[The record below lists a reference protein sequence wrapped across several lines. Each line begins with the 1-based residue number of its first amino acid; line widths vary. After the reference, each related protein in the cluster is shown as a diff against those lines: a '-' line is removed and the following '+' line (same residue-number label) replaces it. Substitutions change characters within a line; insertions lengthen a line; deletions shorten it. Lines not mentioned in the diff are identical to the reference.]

1 MVQKKVYMDTKML
14 CRSIIMGKKLC
25 LVRIVAEEQVKI
37 FELIDKKN
45 LYGRYKELTDL
56 FKDNYSKDAIKN
68 RLLEILK

>member
-1 MVQKKVYMDTKML
+1 MFSED
-14 CRSIIMGKKLC
+14 S
-25 LVRIVAEEQVKI
+25 AEEQVKI